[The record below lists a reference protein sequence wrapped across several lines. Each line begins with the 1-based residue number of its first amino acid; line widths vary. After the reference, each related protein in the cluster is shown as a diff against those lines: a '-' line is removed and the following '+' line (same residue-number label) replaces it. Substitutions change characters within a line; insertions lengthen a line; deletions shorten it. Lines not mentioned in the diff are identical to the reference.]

1 MENLATYLNDHLA
14 GSVAALELIDRLVEA
29 YNGTPHAE
37 FLKELRSEIAAD
49 QKVLTELI
57 ATLGKKESPLRKTVA
72 WILEKL
78 SRTKMQLGR
87 SRKGDFG
94 FFQALEAL
102 FLGIA
107 GKRELWRALATAA
120 QTVPELRKPNYP
132 ELEQR
137 AIAQCQRVEAKR
149 LEIAREVFRKG

>member
-29 YNGTPHAE
+29 CNGTSHAE

-49 QKVLTELI
+49 QAVLVELI

-72 WILEKL
+72 RILEKL
-78 SRTKMQLGR
+78 SRAKMQLGR
-87 SRKGDFG
+87 SSEGEFG
-94 FFQALEAL
+94 FFQALEVL

-120 QTVPELRKPNYP
+120 QNMPELRKPNYP

-149 LEIAREVFRKG
+149 LEIARDVFH